1 MVELNLSNN
10 KELTDKSGKDYEAIR
25 NKLLDISS
33 KLKHIKE
40 KKDRI
45 KLIIHLNDVLIENE
59 NVIKTNFSDVLVS
72 ILNSI

>member
-10 KELTDKSGKDYEAIR
+10 KDLSEKSGKNYEAIQD
-25 NKLLDISS
+25 KLLDISS

-45 KLIIHLNDVLIENE
+45 NLIIDLNDFLIENE
-59 NVIKTNFSDVLVS
+59 KVIRTNFSDVLVS